1 MEQERKGL
9 KAFVAVISLLV
20 SIALSAFCGYLSFLK
35 NYWFILP
42 CVYFAFEALFIFIA
56 SLIKDE
62 YKAMRVQG
70 VFQIIGVILMMDY
83 LLVMILWND
92 PNGTMLYLPS
102 YFVFGGAAL
111 IKLILTLISHISLKK
126 YNACIHAYRN
136 NDLITFFYLILIIEL
151 VIFNHIYPT
160 SILFDFEN
168 KTLVTTHLFVYIIEI
183 VTNAIL
189 TIFAAF
195 LALSTDITSKE
206 RIKLGPF
213 AKIKHTIQ
221 WFSDNEVGVYF
232 GTIFTLYLAFLAF
245 MNQKPIYFFLGFFYL
260 ALALIRFIIYI
271 WHRSILKDTKGNKIA
286 ENRQSSW
293 ILLFNAINF
302 FALGIVISIAAI
314 ALMAEK
320 VESDTNIYLF
330 LFFIVPFMILRFI
343 TAHTSLKKSR
353 TSGDTYQIGVGY
365 ISLLSALFSSLEVF
379 AILMHTFAKPVKLT
393 IMIIL
398 VIALQIAL
406 MVLCITMIVFCVKG
420 RIVNRKSREKR

>member
-1 MEQERKGL
+1 MEQEHKGL
-9 KAFVAVISLLV
+9 KAFVAIISLLV
-20 SIALSAFCGYLSFLK
+20 SLALSIYSGYLSTLK
-35 NYWFILP
+35 NYWFILI
-42 CVYFAFEALFIFIA
+42 CVYFAFETLFIFIS
-56 SLIKDE
+56 SLIRDE

-70 VFQIIGVILMMDY
+70 VFQIIGVIIMMDY

-92 PNGTMLYLPS
+92 PNKIMPYIPA

-111 IKLILTLISHISLKK
+111 IKGILALISHISLKK

-151 VIFNHIYPT
+151 IIFNHIYPE
-160 SILFDFEN
+160 SQLFDFEN
-168 KTLVTTHLFVYIIEI
+168 KTLVTTHLYVYIIEI
-183 VTNAIL
+183 ATNAVL

-206 RIKLGPF
+206 RIKLGPV
-213 AKIKHTIQ
+213 AKIKHTVQ
-221 WFSDNEVGVYF
+221 WFNDNEVGVYF

-245 MNQKPIYFFLGFFYL
+245 MNQKPIYFFLGSFYL
-260 ALALIRFIIYI
+260 ALALIRFIGYV
-271 WHRSILKDTKGNKIA
+271 WHRSILRDTKGNKIA

-302 FALGIVISIAAI
+302 FALGIIISIAGI
-314 ALMAEK
+314 VLMMEK
-320 VESDTNIYLF
+320 VEADTNIYLF

-343 TAHTSLKKSR
+343 TAHTNLKRSR
-353 TSGDTYQIGVGY
+353 TTGDIYQIGIGY

-379 AILMHTFAKPVKLT
+379 AILMHTLNKTLKLT
-393 IMIIL
+393 FMIIL
-398 VIALQIAL
+398 VVALQIAL
-406 MVLCITMIVFCVKG
+406 MIICITMIVFCVKG